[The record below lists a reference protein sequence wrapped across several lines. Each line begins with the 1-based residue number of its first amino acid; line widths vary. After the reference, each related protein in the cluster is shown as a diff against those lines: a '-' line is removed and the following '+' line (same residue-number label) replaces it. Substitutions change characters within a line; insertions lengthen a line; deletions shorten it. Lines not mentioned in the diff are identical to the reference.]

1 MLWPE
6 SFVFH
11 CVSHPA
17 YSASKLSSTMKTNL
31 LLALVLFAA
40 STLHAATVRFSL
52 IGKGGA
58 GLLSANETGTISG
71 TPGSGGLGTTGISFN
86 DVTKVLS
93 IDIAWG
99 TSDGFTDLS
108 GAATAAHIHGPT
120 ASSFPTSYNESA
132 GVLMSIDGSPF
143 TFNSSANS
151 GGIIGNSAA
160 LNATQE
166 AALLA
171 GKLYINIHTSTNGS
185 GEIRGNLVPVT
196 ETNPVSIIVLTNSNS
211 GTGSLRWA
219 IDEAANNPGP
229 DSITFDPHVFTGG
242 ANNTIAL
249 TSSIII
255 DSSDPVT
262 VDASANSTGITID
275 GGLGGFSLFAL
286 QGTSNVTLRALTL
299 SNGGGTGVNTGGAMQ
314 VGTSSTATF
323 ENCTLSGHQVGLAAI
338 GFGGAISN
346 DGTLALTNCTL
357 SGNQSGMTTSGR
369 GGAISNNGT
378 ATLTHCTL
386 ANNATGFGGGA
397 ITNNGTLTLTHCTL
411 SGNTA
416 DRGGAVINQGGRTLN
431 MSHTLIS
438 GNTASLST
446 DIHSS
451 SATVN
456 LSNQNF
462 IGAGIGGS
470 SVTVNGPGALT
481 GNALLGPLAD
491 NGGRTRTMLLQTGS
505 PCLDPTGGDTTSI
518 FSTDQRGLA
527 RVTDGDTVAGAIVD
541 IGAVEAPALD
551 PANSI
556 TFTMATRTFNEEAGT
571 VQVSLTRTGAVSSA
585 ASVQVTSS
593 TGTATLA
600 DYTAVNTTVNFAINE
615 TTKTVPVT
623 LIADP
628 AVKESN
634 ESFTLTLSSPTGTGT
649 TLGTPSTCTVTII
662 DAFDITI
669 PTVTLTGP
677 VNNSIVL
684 EANGP
689 NVNVTGSAADNQ
701 GLTAVEVSIDGAAFA
716 PATLALA
723 TSGKTGTFTAS
734 VNLGSGGPHTIAVRS
749 VDTRGNRSAV
759 TTRTVIHRLVRP
771 LTVSLLDSTR
781 GTVTTGFV
789 PSSNRNVGERYTI
802 TATAKPGFVFS
813 GWTANSFSGTGVTA
827 AASELPTLSFLMQ
840 PGLSLTANFI
850 ANPFTPVVIGT
861 FNGLVTPQSGTA
873 ARVDTVGLF
882 QNVRVT
888 STGTFTSTLKIDG
901 ASLPVNGIFHPT
913 SGDTRFGT
921 TRSPELVIV
930 RAGKPSLVIELRLG
944 FGSGNTITGT
954 VKQRFRGVNVA
965 VSDVEALRAAYSATV
980 KVSNALAGTLTKPY
994 TLLFP
999 AKAQTP
1005 SLGAQF
1011 YPQSPGYATM
1021 TVNVNGTVTY
1031 VGKLADHSVL
1041 SSSGALVTGDQFP
1054 IFSALYV
1061 GKGVIAGYAGITDAN
1076 TSTYDVTA
1084 TDLLWVRP
1092 VIATSQWY
1100 PDGWP
1105 DGITVD
1111 AVGARYDLPPALP
1124 AKSVFPDLQALN
1136 PNTTL
1141 TFTDGLLSGPQTF
1154 DQTISTSNI
1163 VTNVPVA
1170 ISPTMVITK
1179 ATGFITG
1186 NFPHTDLTKPVYQ
1199 GVIMQ
1204 KGALKGASGYF
1215 MSRATPLD
1223 YLGESG
1229 TMRAVAK

>member
-1 MLWPE
+1 
-6 SFVFH
+6 
-11 CVSHPA
+11 
-17 YSASKLSSTMKTNL
+17 MKTNL
-31 LLALVLFAA
+31 LLALVLFSA

-52 IGKGGA
+52 IGKGGS

-71 TPGSGGLGTTGISFN
+71 TPGSGGLGSTGISFN

-93 IDIAWG
+93 IDVTWG
-99 TSDGFTDLS
+99 STLGFTDLS

-120 ASSFPTSYNESA
+120 ASSFPASYNESA

-143 TFNSSANS
+143 TFNTSAS
-151 GGIIGNSAA
+151 FGSVIGNSAA
-160 LNATQE
+160 LNAAQE

-171 GKLYINIHTSTNGS
+171 GKLYINIHTSTNSG

-196 ETNPVSIIVLTNSNS
+196 ETNPVSIIVLTNANT

-219 IDEAANNPGP
+219 LDQAANNPGP
-229 DSITFDPHVFTGG
+229 DTITFDPHVFTGG

-249 TSSIII
+249 TSSIITS
-255 DSSDPVT
+255 SSDPVT

-275 GGLGGFSLFAL
+275 GGLGGFSLFSL
-286 QGTSNVTLRALTL
+286 QGFSNVTLRALTL
-299 SNGGGTGVNTGGAMQ
+299 SNGGGTGVNFGGAMQ

-323 ENCTLSGHQVGLAAI
+323 DNCTLSGHQVGFAAT

-346 DGTLALTNCTL
+346 NGILTLTNCTL

-369 GGAISNNGT
+369 GGAIHNTGT

-386 ANNATGFGGGA
+386 ANNAAGFTGGA
-397 ITNNGTLTLTHCTL
+397 INNDSTLTLTHCTL

-416 DRGGAVINQGGRTLN
+416 DRAGAVANQASRTLN
-431 MSHTLIS
+431 MSHTLVS
-438 GNTASLST
+438 GNTAT
-446 DIHSS
+446 IGPDIRNP
-451 SATVN
+451 SATIN
-456 LSNQNF
+456 FSNQNF
-462 IGAGIGGS
+462 VGTPITDNGS
-470 SVTVNGPGALT
+470 ILNGPAPLSGD
-481 GNALLGPLAD
+481 ALLGPLAD

-505 PCLDPTGGDTTSI
+505 PCLDPVGGDTTST
-518 FSTDQRGLA
+518 FSTDQRGFT
-527 RVTDGDTVAGAIVD
+527 RVTDGDAVAGAIVD
-541 IGAVEAPALD
+541 IGAVEAPAFN

-556 TFTMATRTFNEEAGT
+556 AFAVATRSFNEEAGT
-571 VQVSLTRTGAVSSA
+571 VQITITRTGSLSSA
-585 ASVQVTSS
+585 ASVQVASS
-593 TGTATLA
+593 PGTATLA

-628 AVKESN
+628 AVKEAN

-649 TLGTPSTCTVTII
+649 TLGTPSTCTITII
-662 DAFDITI
+662 DAFDITV
-669 PTVTLTGP
+669 PTVTLTAP
-677 VNNSIVL
+677 VNNAIVL

-689 NVNVTGSAADNQ
+689 NVNVAGSAADNQ
-701 GLTAVEVSIDGAAFA
+701 GLTAVEVSMDGSSFT

-723 TSGKTGTFTAS
+723 SSGKTGTFTAS

-759 TTRTVIHRLVRP
+759 ATRTVIHRLVRP
-771 LTVSLLDSTR
+771 LTVSINDSAR
-781 GTVTTGFV
+781 GTVTAGFV
-789 PSSNRNVGERYTI
+789 PSSNRNVGERYSI
-802 TATAKPGFVFS
+802 TATVKPGFVFS
-813 GWTANSFSGTGVTA
+813 GWTANSFVGTGVTA
-827 AASELPTLSFLMQ
+827 AATELPTLTFLMQ

-861 FNGLVTPQSGTA
+861 FNGLVTPQSGTP
-873 ARVDTVGLF
+873 ARVDTVGLL
-882 QNVRVT
+882 QNMRVT
-888 STGTFTSTLKIDG
+888 STGSFTSTLKIDG
-901 ASLPVNGIFHPT
+901 ASLPVNGLFHPT

-954 VKQRFRGVNVA
+954 VKQRFRGVNIA
-965 VSDVEALRAAYSATV
+965 VSDVAALRAAYSATV
-980 KVSNALAGTLTKPY
+980 KVSSALAGTLTKPY

-1005 SLGAQF
+1005 SLSAQY

-1076 TSTYDVTA
+1076 ASTYDVTA

-1111 AVGARYDLPPALP
+1111 AVGARYDVPPALP

-1141 TFTDGLLSGPQTF
+1141 TFTDGLLTGPQTF
-1154 DQTISTSNI
+1154 DQTISTTNI

-1204 KGALKGASGYF
+1204 KGTLKGASGYF